1 MAIIYKVKFTRDS
14 TDDKFPFSHFYDSIR
29 SDYAADNDQYT
40 PLQIPMENWYE
51 FGQATG
57 YVEWDYEE
65 HDAGTDA
72 ACQAYCEQLV
82 EDNGQPDLPWA
93 TLATRLDY
101 VTLTP
106 TTESGG
112 QPGDTRYGWF
122 GYNATSLTHTVLVTF
137 NTQANLETW
146 AQYREGKWATATTGK
161 ADLAT
166 WLTDNSQTIVE
177 TVSTDDGSTWQNISA
192 FPNVEMFDLS

>member
-29 SDYAADNDQYT
+29 SDYAADNAQFT
-40 PLQIPMENWYE
+40 PLQVPMENWYE

-57 YVEWDYEE
+57 FVEWDYEE

-82 EDNGQPDLPWA
+82 EDNGQPNLPWS
-93 TLATRLDY
+93 TLAPRLDY
-101 VTLTP
+101 VTETP

-112 QPGDTRYGWF
+112 TPGNTRYGWF
-122 GYNATSLTHTVLVTF
+122 GYNVTSLTHTVLVTF
-137 NTQANLETW
+137 DTKSNLETW
-146 AQYREGKWATATTGK
+146 AQYREGKWATATTDK
-161 ADLAT
+161 ATLAT